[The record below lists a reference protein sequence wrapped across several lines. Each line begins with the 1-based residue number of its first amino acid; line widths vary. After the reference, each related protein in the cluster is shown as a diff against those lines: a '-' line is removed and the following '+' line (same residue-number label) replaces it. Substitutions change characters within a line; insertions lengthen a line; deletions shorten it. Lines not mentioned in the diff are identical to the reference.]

1 MPAIW
6 IPKRL
11 VEISLINA
19 AAADKGSF
27 IRHCEFEYESR
38 VYAAAKEIVA
48 ADRHIIMLTGPS
60 GSGKTTTS
68 NKIAEKLRTMGK
80 QAQVI
85 SMDDFYKNPEV
96 YPRLADGT
104 KDYENVYAVDI
115 ELMDQCLNQ
124 LLTTG
129 KTVLPKFDFKTER
142 RIENA
147 IPLDIGDGFVIV
159 EGIHALNPVVLE
171 GLDRNKVFTIYA
183 GLREEYSHQGQ
194 RIIPTRDLR
203 LVRRMIRDHKYRGHT
218 PQKTISMWNSVCE
231 GEDKYIKP
239 FKPNADLLLDTSF
252 SCEILVANSALK
264 NLSHELSDGTAE
276 SQRFEQLLKAFSNCD
291 FIREGDL
298 PSSSMLKEFY
308 GL

>member
-27 IRHCEFEYESR
+27 VRHCEFEYESR

-147 IPLDIGDGFVIV
+147 TPLDIGDGFVIV

-218 PQKTISMWNSVCE
+218 PQKTISMWDSVCE

>member
-1 MPAIW
+1 MSAVW

-19 AAADKGSF
+19 AANDKQAF

-38 VYAAAKEIVA
+38 VYAAAKEIMA
-48 ADRHIIMLTGPS
+48 ADRHIVMLTGPS

-68 NKIAEKLRTMGK
+68 NKIAEKLRAMGK
-80 QAQVI
+80 KAQVI
-85 SMDDFYKNPEV
+85 SMDDFYKNPED
-96 YPRLADGT
+96 YPRLADGS

-115 ELMDQCLNQ
+115 QLMDKCLNQ
-124 LLTTG
+124 VLATG

-147 IPLDIGDGFVIV
+147 TQLDIGDGFVIV
-159 EGIHALNPVVLE
+159 EGIHALNPVVLNGME
-171 GLDRNKVFTIYA
+171 RDKVFTIYA

-203 LVRRMIRDHKYRGHT
+203 LVRRMIRDHKYRGHS
-218 PQKTISMWNSVCE
+218 PQKTISMWDSVCE
-231 GEDKYIKP
+231 GEDKFIKP

-264 NLSHELSDGTAE
+264 NLSHDINDGTSE
-276 SQRFEQLLKAFSNCD
+276 SQRFEKLLKVFSYCD

-298 PSSSMLKEFY
+298 SANSMLKEFY

>member
-1 MPAIW
+1 MSAIW

-11 VEISLINA
+11 VEVSLINA
-19 AAADKGSF
+19 AAADKASF
-27 IRHCEFEYESR
+27 VRHCEFEYESR

-48 ADRHIIMLTGPS
+48 SGRHIVMLTGPS
-60 GSGKTTTS
+60 ASGKTTTS
-68 NKIAEKLRTMGK
+68 HKIAEKLRSMGR
-80 QAQVI
+80 QAEVI

-115 ELMDQCLNQ
+115 ELMDKCLNE

-129 KTVLPKFDFKTER
+129 KTVLPKFDFKTEY

-147 IPLDIGDGFVIV
+147 NPLDIGDGFVIV
-159 EGIHALNPVVLE
+159 EGIHALNPIVLN
-171 GLDRNKVFTIYA
+171 GLNREKIFTIYA
-183 GLREEYSHQGQ
+183 GLREEYSYQGQ

-203 LVRRMIRDHKYRGHT
+203 LVRRMIRDHKYRGHS
-218 PQKTISMWNSVCE
+218 PQKTIGMWASVCE
-231 GEDKYIKP
+231 GEDRYIKP
-239 FKPNADLLLDTSF
+239 FKPNADLILDTSF

-264 NLSHELSDGTAE
+264 NLSAE
-276 SQRFEQLLKAFSNCD
+276 IMDNTPESERFEQLLKNFSKCD

-298 PSSSMLKEFY
+298 LPSSMLKEFY

>member
-19 AAADKGSF
+19 ASTDKGSF

-48 ADRHIIMLTGPS
+48 ADRHVVMLTGPS

-80 QAQVI
+80 KAQVL
-85 SMDDFYKNPEV
+85 SMDDFYKNPED

-104 KDYENVYAVDI
+104 KDYENVHAVDI
-115 ELMDQCLNQ
+115 PLMNECLNQ
-124 LLTTG
+124 IITTG
-129 KTVLPKFDFKTER
+129 KTILPKFDFKTEH

-147 IPLDIGDGFVIV
+147 TPLDIGDGFVIV
-159 EGIHALNPVVLE
+159 EGIHALNPVVLD
-171 GLDRNKVFTIYA
+171 GLDRNQVFTIYA

-194 RIIPTRDLR
+194 RVIPTRDLR
-203 LVRRMIRDHKYRGHT
+203 LVRRMIRDHKYRGHS
-218 PQKTISMWNSVCE
+218 PQKTISMWGSVCE

-264 NLSHELSDGTAE
+264 NLSHDLDDGTAE

>member
-19 AAADKGSF
+19 AAADKNSF
-27 IRHCEFEYESR
+27 VRHCEFEYESR

-48 ADRHIIMLTGPS
+48 ADRHIVMLTGPS

-68 NKIAEKLRTMGK
+68 NKIAEKLTAMGK
-80 QAQVI
+80 KTQVL
-85 SMDDFYKNPEV
+85 SMDDFYKNPED

-104 KDYENVYAVDI
+104 KDYESVHAVDI
-115 ELMDQCLNQ
+115 ALMNKCLGQ
-124 LLTTG
+124 LLETG

-147 IPLDIGDGFVIV
+147 TELDIGDGCVIV
-159 EGIHALNPVVLE
+159 EGIHALNPIVIE
-171 GLDRNKVFTIYA
+171 DIGRDNVFTIYA

-194 RIIPTRDLR
+194 RIISTRDLR
-203 LVRRMIRDHKYRGHT
+203 LVRRMIRDHKYRGHS
-218 PQKTISMWNSVCE
+218 PQKTISMWASVCE

-239 FKPNADLLLDTSF
+239 FKPNADLILDTAF

-264 NLSHELSDGTAE
+264 NLSHELEDNSAE
-276 SQRFEQLLKAFSNCD
+276 SQRFEELLKAFSYCG
-291 FIREGDL
+291 FLREGDL
-298 PSSSMLKEFY
+298 VPASMLKEFY
-308 GL
+308 GM